1 MVFISVVSL
10 ILSTLPTFSKM
21 KIPISLLIA
30 KIGLKQQSLKQIR
43 HKITHAQI

>member
-43 HKITHAQI
+43 HKIRDTQI